1 MAVLPA
7 YMQPITHHKY
17 CQYMC
22 NSLYSNIFCAMIS
35 QAYIM
40 LMCIHD
46 VCSTERFTDTTV
58 TPNVVIAY
66 PIISHC

>member
-1 MAVLPA
+1 MAVLLA

-22 NSLYSNIFCAMIS
+22 NNLYSNIFCAMIS

-40 LMCIHD
+40 LMYMRD
-46 VCSTERFTDTTV
+46 VCSEERFTDTTV
-58 TPNVVIAY
+58 TPNVVGAP